1 MYAQKIRKYCAY
13 QDRSIAEVRSKLKGL
28 ILTDVDI
35 ENIVTQLIDED
46 YLNDRRFAENFV
58 KSKLTNKG
66 WGIHKIRFH
75 LKQKGI
81 SEDIIHSVLNDIDD
95 EEWNIELQKNI
106 NKWERSNELTQA
118 TFPKLVRFLLSKGN
132 KLPEIMKKISF
143 SMIFLVILF
152 LSGCKTPHN
161 ISYLQQNT
169 YYTTTINHQ
178 PHIIE
183 IDTIIYDK
191 KSKIKEY
198 ASTVYLIGSNEFTK
212 PQRFQVNYYHRK
224 PKAKID
230 GKSISFSNTYTV
242 YEFPKITEFPNR
254 FLDTLFKTQVIR
266 NVAFAQVEGFWDFNF
281 ASEDEIGKALLG
293 GIVSTF
299 RKKNLNLKMDIYMP
313 LNAGK
318 YERPLL
324 MLIHG
329 GAFYIGDKSEQ
340 AIAEVCRYFA
350 SLGYTTAS
358 INYRMG
364 FQPTKASI
372 ERTGYMAVQD
382 AHAAMRFLIAN
393 AGKYRVN
400 PEYLFVG
407 GTSAGGITA
416 LYLAFMQ
423 NKDRPESSFKSLINN
438 DLGNIEAVGKNN
450 DITFQIKSVANL
462 WGAVNNLNLLK
473 NNNVSVLSYHGVKD
487 PIVPY
492 DYDYPMQKTVK
503 KGAPLLFSKMYGSK
517 PIHKELNKL
526 GYREKLVSINIEA
539 HTLWETDKKLNDTFY
554 RISNDMKLFF
564 YHDLVPNPMIIEQD
578 IEFKQQYFISNP
590 DIVDNVTWQCEG
602 GFIIN
607 KNNKETD
614 KVFVIWRIDRTN
626 RKLIA
631 SGTYKNGATFKTE
644 ISR

>member
-1 MYAQKIRKYCAY
+1 VKTR
-13 QDRSIAEVRSKLKGL
+13 L
-28 ILTDVDI
+28 ISLAF
-35 ENIVTQLIDED
+35 
-46 YLNDRRFAENFV
+46 FALAF
-58 KSKLTNKG
+58 
-66 WGIHKIRFH
+66 F
-75 LKQKGI
+75 
-81 SEDIIHSVLNDIDD
+81 
-95 EEWNIELQKNI
+95 
-106 NKWERSNELTQA
+106 
-118 TFPKLVRFLLSKGN
+118 
-132 KLPEIMKKISF
+132 
-143 SMIFLVILF
+143 
-152 LSGCKTPHN
+152 SGCKTHHD
-161 ISYLQQNT
+161 ISYLKQNT
-169 YYTTTINHQ
+169 YYTTTINRQ

-183 IDTIIYDK
+183 IDTFIYNK
-191 KSKIKEY
+191 KLKVKELV
-198 ASTVYLIGSNEFTK
+198 STAYLIDSNEFTK
-212 PQRFQVNYYHRK
+212 PQKFHINYHNKK
-224 PKAKID
+224 PRASIN
-230 GKSISFSNTYTV
+230 GKSVSFSNTYTV

-266 NVAFAQVEGFWDFNF
+266 NVTFAQAEGFWDSNF
-281 ASEDEIGKALLG
+281 ASEDEIGRALLG

-324 MLIHG
+324 MMIHG

-340 AIAEVCRYFA
+340 AIAEVCRFFA

-364 FQPTKASI
+364 FQPTKSSI

-400 PEYLFVG
+400 PGYLFVG
-407 GTSAGGITA
+407 GSSAGGITA
-416 LYLAFMQ
+416 LNLAFMQ
-423 NKDRPESSFKSLINN
+423 NKDRPESSFKSLLNN
-438 DLGNIEAVGKNN
+438 DLGNIESVGKNN

-462 WGAVNNLNLLK
+462 WGAVNSLNLLK

-517 PIHKELNKL
+517 PIHTELNRL
-526 GYREKLVSINIEA
+526 GYREKLVPINIEA
-539 HTLWETDKKLNDTFY
+539 HTLWETDKKLNDVFY

-564 YHDLVPNPMIIEQD
+564 YRDLVPNHIHIEQD
-578 IEFKQQYFISNP
+578 IEFRQRYFISNP
-590 DIVDNVTWQCEG
+590 NIVENVTWQCEG

-607 KNNKETD
+607 RDNKETEE
-614 KVFVIWRIDRTN
+614 VFVVWITDRTN
-626 RKLIA
+626 RKLTT
-631 SGTYKNGATFKTE
+631 SGTYKNGAAFKTE
-644 ISR
+644 ITR